1 MSESSSI
8 YSTPPIN
15 RRPIQLPTQ
24 TQYRPIQ
31 LPNDVVS
38 QTQNTRTPI
47 QLPTPSPIGNDRINN
62 INNRTP
68 IQLPVRQPTSPNMN
82 TGQYKPIQLPTNSL
96 RPIQLPSNNVV
107 VKKVETDWVYYLSV
121 FLIVLILILTAY
133 IIWHVFFVTPKQVE
147 FENNAV
153 LQDQLR
159 AQKESQLLNEKKM
172 LEDKLQQEK
181 KRNEEQEMKIMQVQ
195 EQKKEP
201 EKMNFDI
208 VYDSPKYKDNSNSM
222 KYMMDSD
229 ELGNVFLGFWEDL
242 NKRWTAESMNNGKYF
257 IKYDDKCLMLNDSN
271 NIALKNYSKDMEDY
285 MTWNLIPFK
294 DELKKN
300 YSNENDLYFIDNN
313 INTPSNVLYNE
324 KTKSYLSVNNSGD
337 IMGVIYPNSDTLLKT
352 E

>member
-8 YSTPPIN
+8 STNAPIN
-15 RRPIQLPTQ
+15 RRPIQLPISPVRLGTMSPSAG
-24 TQYRPIQ
+24 QYRPIQ
-31 LPNDVVS
+31 LPSSVPSVLPK
-38 QTQNTRTPI
+38 RTPI
-47 QLPTPSPIGNDRINN
+47 QLPPSPIPSATPLKQYRPIQLPASQFPPASQY
-62 INNRTP
+62 RP
-68 IQLPVRQPTSPNMN
+68 IQLPVMSAPTQ
-82 TGQYKPIQLPTNSL
+82 TI
-96 RPIQLPSNNVV
+96 
-107 VKKVETDWVYYLSV
+107 KKESTDWMYYLSV
-121 FLIVLILILTAY
+121 FLIILILILVGF
-133 IIWHVFFVTPKQVE
+133 IIWQVFFVYPSEAKIQ
-147 FENNAV
+147 NKDIQNK
-153 LQDQLR
+153 LQ
-159 AQKESQLLNEKKM
+159 AQKEEQMRVEKQM
-172 LEDKLQQEK
+172 LEQKLEQEK
-181 KRNEEQEMKIMQVQ
+181 KRNEEQEMKLTQEME

-208 VYDSPKYKDNSNSM
+208 VYDSPKYKDNNNSM

-242 NKRWTAESMNNGKYF
+242 NKRWTAESIHNKEGKYY

-271 NIALKNYSKDMEDY
+271 NVALKDYSKEMEDY
-285 MTWNLIPFK
+285 MTWNLVPLK
-294 DELKKN
+294 EELKKN